1 MSGILMAG
9 LIGGIGGYGKGM
21 ALEAGREAETE
32 QAIKKT
38 EAAEAIKEKY
48 RQQAEV
54 MAEERARKKLEL
66 TDNLARE
73 SANKGLLT
81 RMTEAEKI
89 YREAPG
95 MSEADRA
102 LGLAE
107 VERVRKSGVEPSW
120 QDKIDAGRK
129 TGLIGYDKALDLE
142 RRDEETAYS
151 RSRDTK
157 KDAMDEKELALR
169 EKQVNASISNAAQAA
184 ADAAESRA
192 DKKALRQA
200 YKEYGT
206 ALVTNEKYPGTMN
219 DLIIE
224 LRQKI
229 TALGGNVNNMDDA
242 LLGKQITG
250 KEKKSTIGD
259 DGTETSIE
267 RQVTLGRTGGVLPQ
281 RSNTASNRPPPTAED
296 IAATA
301 KKYGMTEQQVK
312 DRLGIK

>member
-1 MSGILMAG
+1 MSGILTAG

-21 ALEAGREAETE
+21 AIEAGREAETE

-48 RQQAEV
+48 RQQAEI

-95 MSEADRA
+95 MSESDRA

-107 VERVRKSGVEPSW
+107 VERVRKSGVEPSR
-120 QDKIDAGRK
+120 QDRIEAATQ
-129 TGLIGYDKALDLE
+129 TGLLSYKERIALEQDAEDKE
-142 RRDEETAYS
+142 YK

-206 ALVTNEKYPGTMN
+206 ALVTNDKYPGTMN

-229 TALGGNVNNMDDA
+229 TTLGGNVNNMDDA
-242 LLGKQITG
+242 LLGKPITG

-259 DGTETSIE
+259 DGRTETSIE
-267 RQVTLGRTGGVLPQ
+267 RQVTLGRTGGVLQSKPQ
-281 RSNTASNRPPPTAED
+281 PPAPGTRRTINGQLAEWD
-296 IAATA
+296 GRGWKA
-301 KKYGMTEQQVK
+301 VK
-312 DRLGIK
+312 